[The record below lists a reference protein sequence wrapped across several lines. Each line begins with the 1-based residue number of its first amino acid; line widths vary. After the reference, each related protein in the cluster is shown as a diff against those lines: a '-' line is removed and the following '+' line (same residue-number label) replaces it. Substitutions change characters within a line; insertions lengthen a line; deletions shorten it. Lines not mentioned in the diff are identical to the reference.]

1 MKYVVTLNG
10 KNYEVSVEK
19 GEAILESVTD
29 APVMVAAAPAPV
41 PAAAP
46 APAPAAAP
54 APVAA
59 AAGARVDAPM
69 PGSVI
74 DVKVAQ
80 GAAVKEGDVVI
91 ILEAI
96 KMENEITAPKS
107 GTVAQI
113 AVDKGKQVNTG
124 DLLFVI
130 S

>member
-91 ILEAI
+91 ILEAM

-113 AVDKGKQVNTG
+113 AVDKGKQVNTA
-124 DLLFVI
+124 I
-130 S
+130 SSL